1 MYKKILVPIDF
12 SPCSYNALE
21 YAMWF
26 AQKNH
31 SKIVLL
37 HAYHIPIPVAE
48 MEVYIDV
55 NRVANFEKET
65 QEKIDELVQTYPQLD
80 QLLAEQHTKAAFAI
94 EAINKQVAESDCD
107 FIIMGTHGATNTFD
121 ELVGSNTLHTIKQC
135 EVPVLAIPAEYEPA
149 EIQNILFA
157 FDYKPLESRED
168 LLPLIEFTQS
178 NGAQMHVVHITDR
191 LDRLHESEIGEA
203 KILEQHL
210 KGIPH
215 RYHMLEANH
224 IEDGLM
230 EYINTH
236 NIEVIAV
243 MPRKHSVWE
252 KLFKSS
258 ISKQLVHHSNIPI
271 LAFHHQE

>member
-1 MYKKILVPIDF
+1 MYKKILVPVDF

-21 YAMWF
+21 YAMRF

-37 HAYHIPIPVAE
+37 HAYHVPIPVAE

-55 NRVANFEKET
+55 ERVSNFEKET
-65 QEKIDELVQTYPQLD
+65 KAKMEELVQTYPQLPA
-80 QLLAEQHTKAAFAI
+80 LMEEQYTRTAFAI
-94 EAINKQVAESDCD
+94 EAINKQIEESQCD
-107 FIIMGTHGATNTFD
+107 LVIMGTHGATNTFD

-135 EVPVLAIPAEYEPA
+135 AVPVLAIPANYQGS

-157 FDYKPLESRED
+157 FDYQPLESRDD
-168 LLPLIEFTQS
+168 LQPLIEFSQAQ
-178 NGAQMHVVHITDR
+178 GAEVHIVHITDR
-191 LDRLHESEIGEA
+191 LDRLHDSEISQA
-203 KILEQHL
+203 KMLEQHL
-210 KGIPH
+210 KGVPH
-215 RYHMLEANH
+215 HYYMMEAEH

-230 EYINTH
+230 EYIDKH

-243 MPRKHSVWE
+243 MPRKHNVWE

-258 ISKQLVHHSNIPI
+258 ISKQLIHHSTIPI